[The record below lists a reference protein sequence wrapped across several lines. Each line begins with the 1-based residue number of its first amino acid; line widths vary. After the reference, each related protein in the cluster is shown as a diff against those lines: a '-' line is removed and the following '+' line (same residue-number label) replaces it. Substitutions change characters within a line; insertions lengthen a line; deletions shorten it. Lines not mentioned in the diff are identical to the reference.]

1 MYPAS
6 GLRIHIYRSS
16 FFDGPAEY
24 GKTLGFFS
32 LSARFAY
39 SNSKLTFVIFVPGN
53 LDGDSV
59 PHSHGTHKISD
70 FCYLAPHECVRSRT
84 PTAYRELLCNYKMQ
98 EDYTMARPKKDE
110 SLHRGKRVYIRFT
123 ELEYELVAGYA
134 KDAGYPIGTFVR
146 KQALREKL
154 EVNYNIVA
162 DLGEI
167 QNLTVQA
174 AGIGNN
180 LNQIARYF
188 HGGGLASRGMLEE
201 LKKCIA
207 EIRELRQE
215 IVQLGGV
222 YRGNSKTHRK

>member
-1 MYPAS
+1 
-6 GLRIHIYRSS
+6 
-16 FFDGPAEY
+16 
-24 GKTLGFFS
+24 
-32 LSARFAY
+32 
-39 SNSKLTFVIFVPGN
+39 
-53 LDGDSV
+53 
-59 PHSHGTHKISD
+59 
-70 FCYLAPHECVRSRT
+70 
-84 PTAYRELLCNYKMQ
+84 
-98 EDYTMARPKKDE
+98 MARPKKE
-110 SLHRGKRVYIRFT
+110 KSLHRGKRVYIRFT

-167 QNLTVQA
+167 QNLTVQV

-188 HGGGLASRGMLEE
+188 HSGGLASRGMLEE
-201 LKKCIA
+201 LKRCIA

-222 YRGNSKTHRK
+222 YGDFLKSGNKKSFRQAHAEDVAKYEEALRILKQHSPDERFPTMKDLRAEKEQLTIQKDAQYDTYHYFKDYHRELQTVCANVDNILGTEREVQRKQQQSRKNEHSL

>member
-1 MYPAS
+1 
-6 GLRIHIYRSS
+6 
-16 FFDGPAEY
+16 
-24 GKTLGFFS
+24 
-32 LSARFAY
+32 
-39 SNSKLTFVIFVPGN
+39 
-53 LDGDSV
+53 
-59 PHSHGTHKISD
+59 
-70 FCYLAPHECVRSRT
+70 
-84 PTAYRELLCNYKMQ
+84 
-98 EDYTMARPKKDE
+98 MARPKKE
-110 SLHRGKRVYIRFT
+110 KSLHRGKRVYIRFT

-146 KQALREKL
+146 KQALCEKL

-222 YRGNSKTHRK
+222 YRGNSKTYRK

>member
-1 MYPAS
+1 
-6 GLRIHIYRSS
+6 
-16 FFDGPAEY
+16 
-24 GKTLGFFS
+24 
-32 LSARFAY
+32 
-39 SNSKLTFVIFVPGN
+39 
-53 LDGDSV
+53 
-59 PHSHGTHKISD
+59 
-70 FCYLAPHECVRSRT
+70 
-84 PTAYRELLCNYKMQ
+84 
-98 EDYTMARPKKDE
+98 MARPKKE
-110 SLHRGKRVYIRFT
+110 KSLHRGKRVYIRFT

-222 YRGNSKTHRK
+222 STNKKSFRQVHAEDIAKYEEALHILKQHSPDGKFPTMKDLRTEKEQLTIQKDAQYDTYHYFRDYHKELQTVCANVDSILETEREAQHEQQQSRKNEHFL